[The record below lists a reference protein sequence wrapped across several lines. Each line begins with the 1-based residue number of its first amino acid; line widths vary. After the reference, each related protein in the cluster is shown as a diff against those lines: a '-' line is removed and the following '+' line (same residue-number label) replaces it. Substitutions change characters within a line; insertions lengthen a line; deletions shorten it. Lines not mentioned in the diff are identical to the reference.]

1 MRKVATSRK
10 SKSINWQWMWCSTCF
25 TIPYI

>member
-10 SKSINWQWMWCSTCF
+10 RENHNRK
-25 TIPYI
+25 